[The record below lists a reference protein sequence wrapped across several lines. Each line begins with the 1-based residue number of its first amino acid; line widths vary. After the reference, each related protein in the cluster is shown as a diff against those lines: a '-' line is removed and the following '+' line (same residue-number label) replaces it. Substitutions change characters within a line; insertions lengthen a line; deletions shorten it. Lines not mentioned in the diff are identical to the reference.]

1 MICEWLK
8 MNMTI
13 FEYENACSFL
23 FYFMILWLIKNKLK
37 REQVMSKNSLHSP
50 NRYT

>member
-1 MICEWLK
+1 

-13 FEYENACSFL
+13 FEYENASL
-23 FYFMILWLIKNKLK
+23 LLMILWLFKTKLK